1 MGGLMVL
8 IYIPCKK
15 LALSENAG
23 KRLTNGKR
31 LGKAAAALDKC
42 TTNTNCGRP
51 VHGADEYGS
60 DRIGWRYGG
69 QWVEAP
75 IPASDSYSHLAADEL
90 WPGSFR
96 VCVLLAFRFCSQ
108 KSVSIDTGLQS
119 RGFENIN

>member
-1 MGGLMVL
+1 MVL

-42 TTNTNCGRP
+42 TTNTTCGRP

-69 QWVEAP
+69 QWVEAQSQP
-75 IPASDSYSHLAADEL
+75 QIPTLQPTSFGREAFECASSSHFGFAVKKVSQSTLVYKA
-90 WPGSFR
+90 GVFGIFR
-96 VCVLLAFRFCSQ
+96 VYQ
-108 KSVSIDTGLQS
+108 
-119 RGFENIN
+119 